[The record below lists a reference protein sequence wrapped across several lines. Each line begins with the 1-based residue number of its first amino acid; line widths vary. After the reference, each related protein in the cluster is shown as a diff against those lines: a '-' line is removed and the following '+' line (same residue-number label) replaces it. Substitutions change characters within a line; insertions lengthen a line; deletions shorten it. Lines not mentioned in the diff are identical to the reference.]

1 MANHNVNEVEDILKS
16 LNLSTLWPIFKD
28 NKLTE
33 IEVCLNLDNP
43 SLQSLGLETM
53 GDRIRFQ
60 EALKRYKGKS
70 NTSLPTDT
78 GTSLR
83 QTRLLFGRSRR
94 RTETKA
100 RDKKK
105 SSARSWTASFVCL
118 SDKDASTVPN
128 GRERV
133 VLQSS
138 GLGFKRIVFSTDD
151 DENEVKQKLS
161 ESFPKLIGIGGFEL
175 LKCLANKRKLE
186 VLGCTWNV
194 QNLKAVM
201 SPQSRIFIRPI
212 QKNLETVDVLSDN
225 EGTLSFN
232 SKIKEECLKC
242 GQLIC
247 VTMLRAHIVTCCD
260 EDSDMELPDIEMHSV
275 YQDIWSSNNDLD
287 VELIESNTK
296 GQGSGASNGSNVA
309 EPHTERPNLNDQ
321 LSKRNEASKDLDF
334 PIHVSPKLSKDIE
347 DIVENVVKVCSHW
360 SNPVEILKFL
370 QANTIVGRKLEVE
383 DVTET
388 IASEG
393 ETNHICVD
401 RENILETAFD
411 EIQQIKNFRITLEVD
426 FYGESVS
433 DLGGPRKEFFR
444 LVLMAIKEKYFDHD
458 LRSVLSEDYLT
469 VGKILGLSILQN
481 GPLPTFIRHDV
492 LNELFSNDESQSSCI
507 QNLRIGLDEVGIYQ
521 IGSRVPSFVF
531 LLRPSNKKLTVR
543 ALTHYLKP
551 NFSETGSNGR
561 VQEGA
566 VYAAFMR
573 YIREVASGRR
583 GTLTLSNILEFVTAS
598 SEEPAVG
605 FTLSPSIE
613 FVVISTS
620 FIPTANTCSCCMY
633 LPRPTS
639 TLKLPA
645 DDQLFGLYDLAFQN
659 KYFGIL

>member
-1 MANHNVNEVEDILKS
+1 MANHNVNKVEDILKS

-70 NTSLPTDT
+70 NTSYSLPTDT

-118 SDKDASTVPN
+118 SDKD
-128 GRERV
+128 
-133 VLQSS
+133 
-138 GLGFKRIVFSTDD
+138 
-151 DENEVKQKLS
+151 KLS

-309 EPHTERPNLNDQ
+309 ELHTETPNLNDQLSNRNGREASNGSNVAEPHTERPNLNDQ
-321 LSKRNEASKDLDF
+321 LSNRNGREASNGSNVAEPHTERPNLNDQLSNRNGREASNGSNVAEPHAERPNLNDQLSNRNEASKDLDF

-573 YIREVASGRR
+573 YIREVA
-583 GTLTLSNILEFVTAS
+583 
-598 SEEPAVG
+598 
-605 FTLSPSIE
+605 
-613 FVVISTS
+613 
-620 FIPTANTCSCCMY
+620 
-633 LPRPTS
+633 
-639 TLKLPA
+639 
-645 DDQLFGLYDLAFQN
+645 
-659 KYFGIL
+659 